1 MSKLRS
7 TKLLTLLAVVGLV
20 VVSCTTPSKIYPYHT
35 TVEGIYALEAGMS
48 LSSVEKALGGA
59 RPYDIKANF
68 TDGYKVIE
76 YKYMHRFQ
84 KVPIQK
90 KNDPEYVSGGKEAF
104 KDESSLHVVFD
115 TNDKLLFYVT
125 DAGKQRAESSL
136 ATANDLNM
144 IKMYPELFA
153 SKASSSKK
161 AMPALPSFG
170 KKNKKG
176 KKKGLFSSLGSK
188 K

>member
-1 MSKLRS
+1 MNKLRS
-7 TKLLTLLAVVGLV
+7 TKLLTFLAVVGLV
-20 VVSCTTPSKIYPYHT
+20 VVSCKTPSKIYPYHA
-35 TVEGIYALEAGMS
+35 TVEGIYALEAGMTM
-48 LSSVEKALGGA
+48 SSVEKALGGA

-68 TDGYKVIE
+68 EDGYKVVE

-84 KVPIQK
+84 KVPVQK

-125 DAGKQRAESSL
+125 DAGKERAESSL

-161 AMPALPSFG
+161 AMPALPSLG
-170 KKNKKG
+170 KKKKKG
-176 KKKGLFSSLGSK
+176 KKKGLFGLKSK